1 VASKPRNPTQAPPA
15 AAVQRNGRESRA
27 ASPKKREQEIID
39 AAAEIFHRQ
48 GYSDTSVQ
56 NVADAVGILKG
67 SLYYYIDSKD
77 DLLYRVLLE
86 VHDAAHTILEEVAA
100 LDELSPLEKL
110 DAYVRRHVE
119 YNTRNLTK
127 IAVYY
132 HDYKLLTPERRAEI
146 RRQRKLYED
155 FVEGLIEEAQRRGEV
170 AADLEPS
177 VLAYCL
183 FGALNSV
190 YTWYRP
196 GGKVSASELADTL
209 ARFVLAGVRTP

>member
-1 VASKPRNPTQAPPA
+1 MASRPKTTETPSSRR
-15 AAVQRNGRESRA
+15 RNGRENRTG
-27 ASPKKREQEIID
+27 SPKKREQEIID

-56 NVADAVGILKG
+56 NVANAVGILKG

-100 LDELSPLEKL
+100 MDELSSLEKL

-132 HDYKLLTPERRAEI
+132 HDYKLLAPARRAEI

-155 FVEGLIEEAQRRGEV
+155 FVEGLISEAQQPGEV
-170 AADLEPS
+170 AADLDPA
-177 VLAYCL
+177 VLSYCL

-196 GGKVSASELADTL
+196 GGKVSASQLADTL
-209 ARFVLAGVRTP
+209 ARFVLAGVRTN

>member
-1 VASKPRNPTQAPPA
+1 MA
-15 AAVQRNGRESRA
+15 ARPKTTETPSSRRRNGRENRSG
-27 ASPKKREQEIID
+27 SPKKREQEIID

-56 NVADAVGILKG
+56 NVANAVGILKG

-100 LDELSPLEKL
+100 MDELSPLEKL

-132 HDYKLLTPERRAEI
+132 HDYKLLAPERRAEI

-155 FVEGLIEEAQRRGEV
+155 FVEGLISEAQQQGEV
-170 AADLEPS
+170 AADLDPA
-177 VLAYCL
+177 VLSYCL

-196 GGKVSASELADTL
+196 GGKVSATQLADTL
-209 ARFVLAGVRTP
+209 ARFVLAGVGTN

>member
-1 VASKPRNPTQAPPA
+1 MPSRSKTTEA
-15 AAVQRNGRESRA
+15 ATPGTRRRNGRDGRG

-39 AAAEIFHRQ
+39 AAADIFHRQ

-100 LDELSPLEKL
+100 MDELSPLEKL

-132 HDYKLLTPERRAEI
+132 HDYKLLAPERRAEI
-146 RRQRKLYED
+146 RRQRKMYED
-155 FVEGLIEEAQRRGEV
+155 FVQGLVSEAQRQGEV
-170 AADLEPS
+170 APDLDPA
-177 VLAYCL
+177 VLSNCL

-196 GGKVSASELADTL
+196 GGKVTTAQLADTL
-209 ARFVLAGVRTP
+209 ARFVLAGIRTS

>member
-1 VASKPRNPTQAPPA
+1 MASKPKT
-15 AAVQRNGRESRA
+15 AVTTSTRRGNGRANRT

-39 AAAEIFHRQ
+39 AAADIFHRQ

-100 LDELSPLEKL
+100 MDELSPLEKL

-132 HDYKLLTPERRAEI
+132 HDYKLLAPERRAEI
-146 RRQRKLYED
+146 RRQRKMYED
-155 FVEGLIEEAQRRGEV
+155 FVLELVTEAQQQGDV
-170 AADLEPS
+170 AADLDPA
-177 VLAYCL
+177 VLSYCL
-183 FGALNSV
+183 FGTLNSV

-196 GGKVSASELADTL
+196 GGKVSAAQLADTL
-209 ARFVLAGVRTP
+209 ARFVLAGVRTD

>member
-1 VASKPRNPTQAPPA
+1 MAGKQNTRTSTTNRR
-15 AAVQRNGRESRA
+15 RNGRDATSS
-27 ASPKKREQEIID
+27 SPKKREQEIID

-86 VHDAAHTILEEVAA
+86 VHDAAHTIIEEVTAMND
-100 LDELSPLEKL
+100 LTPLERL

-119 YNTRNLTK
+119 YNIRNLTK
-127 IAVYY
+127 VAVYY
-132 HDYKLLTPERRAEI
+132 HDYKLLAPERRAEI
-146 RRQRKLYED
+146 RRQRRMYED
-155 FVEGLIEEAQRRGEV
+155 FVEGLIGEAQDRGEV
-170 AADLEPS
+170 AADLDRH
-177 VLAYCL
+177 VLANCL
-183 FGALNSV
+183 FGAVNSI

-196 GGKVSASELADTL
+196 GGKVSPSQLADTL
-209 ARFVLAGVRTP
+209 ARFMLAGVHAD

>member
-1 VASKPRNPTQAPPA
+1 MASKQNTSEQAA
-15 AAVQRNGRESRA
+15 RRSNGRGQP

-86 VHDAAHTILEEVAA
+86 VHDAAHSIIEEVAA
-100 LDELSPLEKL
+100 LDGLSPLERL
-110 DAYVRRHVE
+110 RVYVQRHVE
-119 YNTRNLTK
+119 YNIRHLTK
-127 IAVYY
+127 VAVYY
-132 HDYKLLTPERRAEI
+132 HDYQLLAPERRAEI
-146 RRQRKLYED
+146 RRQRKMYED
-155 FVEGLIEEAQRRGEV
+155 FVEGLITEAQAQGDV
-170 AADLEPS
+170 AADLDPH
-177 VLAYCL
+177 VLANCM
-183 FGALNSV
+183 FGAVNSI

-196 GGKVSASELADTL
+196 GGKVSASQLADTL
-209 ARFVLAGVRTP
+209 TRFALAGVRAG

>member
-1 VASKPRNPTQAPPA
+1 VASKPKATETPA
-15 AAVQRNGRESRA
+15 SRRRNGRETRS

-86 VHDAAHTILEEVAA
+86 VHDAAHTILEEVTAM
-100 LDELSPLEKL
+100 DELSPLEKL

-132 HDYKLLTPERRAEI
+132 HDYKLLAPERRAEI

-155 FVEGLIEEAQRRGEV
+155 FVVGLIGEAQQRGEI
-170 AADLEPS
+170 AADLDPA
-177 VLAYCL
+177 VLSYCL

-196 GGKVSASELADTL
+196 GGKVSPTQLADTL
-209 ARFVLAGVRTP
+209 ARFVIAGVRTD

>member
-1 VASKPRNPTQAPPA
+1 VPSKQNTTTPVGSRR
-15 AAVQRNGRESRA
+15 RNGRS

-100 LDELSPLEKL
+100 MDDLTPLQKL
-110 DAYVRRHVE
+110 DAYVRLHVE

-132 HDYKLLTPERRAEI
+132 HDYKLLAPERRAEI

-155 FVEGLIEEAQRRGEV
+155 FVLRLIREAQEQGEV
-170 AADLEPS
+170 AADLDPA
-177 VLAYCL
+177 VLSYCL

-190 YTWYRP
+190 YTWWRP
-196 GGKVSASELADTL
+196 GGKVSAAQLADTL
-209 ARFVLAGVRTP
+209 SRFVIAGVRTP

>member
-1 VASKPRNPTQAPPA
+1 MASKPKTAETTSTRR
-15 AAVQRNGRESRA
+15 RNGRASRA

-39 AAAEIFHRQ
+39 AAADIFHRQ

-100 LDELSPLEKL
+100 MDELSPLEKL

-132 HDYKLLTPERRAEI
+132 HDYKLLAPERRAEI

-155 FVEGLIEEAQRRGEV
+155 FVLGLVIEAQRQGDV
-170 AADLEPS
+170 AADLDPA
-177 VLAYCL
+177 VLSYCL

-196 GGKVSASELADTL
+196 GGKVSADQLADTL
-209 ARFVLAGVRTP
+209 ARFVLAGVRTD

>member
-1 VASKPRNPTQAPPA
+1 MA
-15 AAVQRNGRESRA
+15 ARPKTTETPSSRRRNGRENRSG
-27 ASPKKREQEIID
+27 SPKKREQEIID

-56 NVADAVGILKG
+56 NVANAVGILKG

-100 LDELSPLEKL
+100 MDELSPLEKL

-132 HDYKLLTPERRAEI
+132 HDYKLLAPERRAEI

-155 FVEGLIEEAQRRGEV
+155 FVEGLISEAQQQGEV
-170 AADLEPS
+170 AADLDPA
-177 VLAYCL
+177 VLSYCL

-196 GGKVSASELADTL
+196 GGKVSATQLADTL
-209 ARFVLAGVRTP
+209 ARFVLAGVRTN

>member
-1 VASKPRNPTQAPPA
+1 MASKPKTAETTSTRR
-15 AAVQRNGRESRA
+15 RNGRASRA

-39 AAAEIFHRQ
+39 AAADIFHRQ

-100 LDELSPLEKL
+100 MDELSPLEKL

-132 HDYKLLTPERRAEI
+132 HDYKLLAPERRAEI

-155 FVEGLIEEAQRRGEV
+155 FVLGLITEAQRQGDV
-170 AADLEPS
+170 AADLDPA
-177 VLAYCL
+177 VLSYCL

-196 GGKVSASELADTL
+196 GGKVPAAQLADTL
-209 ARFVLAGVRTP
+209 ARFVLAGVRTD

>member
-1 VASKPRNPTQAPPA
+1 MASKPKTAETTSTR
-15 AAVQRNGRESRA
+15 RSNGRASRA

-39 AAAEIFHRQ
+39 AAADIFHRQ

-100 LDELSPLEKL
+100 MDELSPLEKL

-132 HDYKLLTPERRAEI
+132 HDYKLLAPERRAEI

-155 FVEGLIEEAQRRGEV
+155 FVLGLVIEAQRQGDV
-170 AADLEPS
+170 AADLDPA
-177 VLAYCL
+177 VLSYCL

-196 GGKVSASELADTL
+196 GGKVSADQLADTL
-209 ARFVLAGVRTP
+209 ARFVLAGVRTD

>member
-1 VASKPRNPTQAPPA
+1 MATKPKTNDTPA
-15 AAVQRNGRESRA
+15 GRRRDSAADSRGS
-27 ASPKKREQEIID
+27 SPKKREQEIID

-56 NVADAVGILKG
+56 NIADAVGILKG

-86 VHDAAHTILEEVAA
+86 VHNAAHTILDEVSAME
-100 LDELSPLEKL
+100 ELSPLQKL

-127 IAVYY
+127 ISVYY

-146 RRQRKLYED
+146 RRQRKLHEV
-155 FVEGLIEEAQRRGEV
+155 FVERLISEAQVRGEV
-170 AADLEPS
+170 AEDLDPS

-196 GGKVSASELADTL
+196 GGKISAAQLADTL
-209 ARFVLAGVRTP
+209 ARFGLAGIQTN

>member
-1 VASKPRNPTQAPPA
+1 MASKPKTTETPSSRR
-15 AAVQRNGRESRA
+15 RNGRENLSG
-27 ASPKKREQEIID
+27 SPKKREQEIID

-56 NVADAVGILKG
+56 NVADSVGILKG

-100 LDELSPLEKL
+100 MDELPPLEKL

-132 HDYKLLTPERRAEI
+132 HDYKLLAPERRAEI
-146 RRQRKLYED
+146 RRQRKMYED
-155 FVEGLIEEAQRRGEV
+155 FVEGLITEAQQRGEV
-170 AADLEPS
+170 AADLDPT
-177 VLAYCL
+177 VLSYCL

-196 GGKVSASELADTL
+196 GGKVSASQLADTL
-209 ARFVLAGVRTP
+209 ARFVLAGVRTN

>member
-1 VASKPRNPTQAPPA
+1 MASKQNSSEQAS
-15 AAVQRNGRESRA
+15 RRSDGRGQL

-86 VHDAAHTILEEVAA
+86 VHDAAHSIIEEVAA
-100 LDELSPLEKL
+100 LDALSPLERL
-110 DAYVRRHVE
+110 RVYVQRHVE
-119 YNTRNLTK
+119 YNIRHLTK
-127 IAVYY
+127 VAVYY
-132 HDYKLLTPERRAEI
+132 HDYQLLAPERRAEI
-146 RRQRKLYED
+146 RRQRKMYED
-155 FVEGLIEEAQRRGEV
+155 FVEGLITEAQAQGDV
-170 AADLEPS
+170 AADLDPH
-177 VLAYCL
+177 VLANCM
-183 FGALNSV
+183 FGAVNSI

-196 GGKVSASELADTL
+196 GGKVSASQLADTL
-209 ARFVLAGVRTP
+209 TRFALAGVRAG

>member
-1 VASKPRNPTQAPPA
+1 MPTRSKTTESETPNTRR
-15 AAVQRNGRESRA
+15 RNGRNGRDG
-27 ASPKKREQEIID
+27 SPKKREQEIID
-39 AAAEIFHRQ
+39 AAADIFHRQ

-100 LDELSPLEKL
+100 MDELSPLEKL

-132 HDYKLLTPERRAEI
+132 HDYKLLAPERRAEI
-146 RRQRKLYED
+146 RRQRKMYED
-155 FVEGLIEEAQRRGEV
+155 FVQGLVSEAQRRGEV
-170 AADLEPS
+170 ANDLDPA
-177 VLAYCL
+177 VLSNCL

-196 GGKVSASELADTL
+196 GGKVTTTQLADTL
-209 ARFVLAGVRTP
+209 ARFVLAGIRTS

>member
-1 VASKPRNPTQAPPA
+1 MASRPKTTETPSSRR
-15 AAVQRNGRESRA
+15 RNGRENRTG
-27 ASPKKREQEIID
+27 SPKKREQEIID

-100 LDELSPLEKL
+100 MDELSSLEKL

-132 HDYKLLTPERRAEI
+132 HDYKLLAPERRAEI

-155 FVEGLIEEAQRRGEV
+155 FVEALISEAQRRGEV
-170 AADLEPS
+170 AADLDPA
-177 VLAYCL
+177 VLSYCL

-196 GGKVSASELADTL
+196 GGKVSASQLADTL
-209 ARFVLAGVRTP
+209 ARFVLAGVRTN

>member
-1 VASKPRNPTQAPPA
+1 MATKPKTNVTPA
-15 AAVQRNGRESRA
+15 GRRRDSAADSRGS
-27 ASPKKREQEIID
+27 SPKKREQEIID

-56 NVADAVGILKG
+56 NIADAVGILKG

-86 VHDAAHTILEEVAA
+86 VHNAAHTILDEVSAME
-100 LDELSPLEKL
+100 ELSPLQKL

-127 IAVYY
+127 ISVYY

-146 RRQRKLYED
+146 RRQRKLHEV
-155 FVEGLIEEAQRRGEV
+155 FVERLISEAQVRGEV
-170 AADLEPS
+170 AEDLDPS

-196 GGKVSASELADTL
+196 GGKISAAQLADTL
-209 ARFVLAGVRTP
+209 ARFGLAGIQTN